1 MENLKEKFTV
11 LMPHL
16 DEKSR
21 RLIAAAEIIGKG
33 HGIKGEVSRA
43 SGVSYREIRRGL
55 KELQET
61 PKNKASG
68 IRKKGGGRKKIDI
81 NDPTILEDLKML
93 IGTSTR
99 GDPCSP
105 LLWTSKSLRKI
116 ESELKEKG
124 HVTSYPTIGRLL
136 EQMGYRLQVNSKVKE
151 GANHPD
157 RDAQFEHINKKA
169 LEFQEAGQPV
179 ISVDC
184 KKHELIGNFK
194 NAGREYHPK
203 VEAPEVK
210 DHDFMD
216 KELGKAIPYGVYD
229 LVDNSGFVNI
239 GIDHDTSVF
248 AVESI
253 RSWWRIMGQ
262 ERYPGAKRLMITADC
277 GGSNGYRRRLWKTEL
292 ANLAQ
297 ETGLHISVCHYPVG
311 TSKWNK
317 IEHRLFSHITMNWR
331 GRPLTSIDV
340 IVNLIA
346 STKTNTGLIIECSI
360 DKGEYPNGMKAD
372 DEELESIHITK
383 DDFHGEWNYTIS
395 P

>member
-1 MENLKEKFTV
+1 MESLKDKFAV

-21 RLIAAAEIIGKG
+21 RLIAAAETIGKG
-33 HGIKGEVSRA
+33 HGIKGEIS
-43 SGVSYREIRRGL
+43 SITGVSYREIRRGL
-55 KELQET
+55 KELQES
-61 PKNKASG
+61 PGSKISG
-68 IRKKGGGRKKIDI
+68 IRKKGGGRKKKDI
-81 NDPTILEDLKML
+81 SDPAILEDLKAL
-93 IGTSTR
+93 VEASTR

-105 LLWTSKSLRKI
+105 LLWTSKSLRKL

-124 HVTSYPTIGRLL
+124 HVTSYPTVGRLL
-136 EQMGYRLQVNSKVKE
+136 EQMGYRLQVNRKVQE
-151 GANHPD
+151 GAGHLD
-157 RDAQFEHINKKA
+157 RNEQFEHINRNA
-169 LEFQEAGQPV
+169 LKFQEAGYPV

-184 KKHELIGNFK
+184 KKHELIGNYK
-194 NAGREYHPK
+194 NAGREYYPK
-203 VEAPEVK
+203 GRAPEVK
-210 DHDFMD
+210 DHDFID

-229 LVDNSGFVNI
+229 LMDNSGFINI
-239 GIDHDTSVF
+239 GIDHDTSIF

-253 RSWWRIMGQ
+253 RSWWRCMGQ
-262 ERYPGAKRLMITADC
+262 KRYPEAKRLMITADC

-340 IVNLIA
+340 IINLIA
-346 STKTNTGLIIECSI
+346 STKTNTGLTVECAL
-360 DKGEYPNGMKAD
+360 DQGEYPMD
-372 DEELESIHITK
+372 
-383 DDFHGEWNYTIS
+383 
-395 P
+395 

>member
-1 MENLKEKFTV
+1 MENLREKFAV

-21 RLIAAAEIIGKG
+21 RLIAAAETMGKG
-33 HGIKGEVSRA
+33 HGIKGEVSKTT
-43 SGVSYREIRRGL
+43 GVSYREIRRGL

-61 PKNKASG
+61 PESKANG
-68 IRKKGGGRKKIDI
+68 IRKKGGGRKKKDI
-81 NDPTILEDLKML
+81 SDPAILEDLKTL
-93 IGTSTR
+93 VEASTR

-105 LLWTSKSLRKI
+105 LLWTSKSLRKL
-116 ESELKEKG
+116 ESELKARG
-124 HVTSYPTIGRLL
+124 HATSYPTVGRLL
-136 EQMGYRLQVNSKVKE
+136 EQMGYRLQVNRKVQE
-151 GANHPD
+151 GADHPD
-157 RDAQFEHINKKA
+157 RNAQFEYINMKA
-169 LEFQEAGQPV
+169 LKFQEAGQPV

-184 KKHELIGNFK
+184 KKHELIGNYK
-194 NAGREYHPK
+194 NAGREYHPQG
-203 VEAPEVK
+203 EAPEVK
-210 DHDFMD
+210 DHDFID
-216 KELGKAIPYGVYD
+216 KELGKAIPYGIYD
-229 LVDNSGFVNI
+229 LLDNSGFVNI

-253 RSWWRIMGQ
+253 RSWWRCMGRK
-262 ERYPGAKRLMITADC
+262 RYPEAQNLMITADC

-292 ANLAQ
+292 ANLAH

-340 IVNLIA
+340 IINLIA
-346 STKTNTGLIIECSI
+346 STSTNAGLKVECSL
-360 DKGEYPNGMKAD
+360 DEGEYPHGIKVD
-372 DEELESIHITK
+372 DEELESICITK